1 LKIVDGPLQGLHSRA
16 GVVINEN
23 GKVIYNQQVPE
34 IVDEPDYN
42 KAYDSL
48 K

>member
-16 GVVINEN
+16 GVVIYEN
-23 GKVIYNQQVPE
+23 GKVIYNQHVPE

-42 KAYDSL
+42 MALDSL